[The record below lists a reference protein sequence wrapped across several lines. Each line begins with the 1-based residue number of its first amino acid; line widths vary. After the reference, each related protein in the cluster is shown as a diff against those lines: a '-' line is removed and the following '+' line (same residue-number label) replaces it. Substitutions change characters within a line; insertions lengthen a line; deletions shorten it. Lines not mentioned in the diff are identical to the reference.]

1 MQLDCANLQSD
12 LVLVTL
18 MSSTSWKG
26 AEKWSINQPQSSLAY
41 FQNILEVQALVALS
55 PHLNQKIISS
65 KGHEHYVMGLLQC
78 ENHGVDTSIHPDTV
92 HLSLHIPLLGIGGQ
106 THHKE
111 RKQYGPPLLPQ

>member
-1 MQLDCANLQSD
+1 MRSDCANLWSD

-26 AEKWSINQPQSSLAY
+26 AEKWSINQPRSSLAY

-65 KGHEHYVMGLLQC
+65 EGCEHYVTGLLQF
-78 ENHGVDTSIHPDTV
+78 ENHGVNTSINPDTV
-92 HLSLHIPLLGIGGQ
+92 NFWLHKPLLCIGGWCYL
-106 THHKE
+106 KE
-111 RKQYGPPLLPQ
+111 MKQ

>member
-1 MQLDCANLQSD
+1 MWSDCANLWSD

-26 AEKWSINQPQSSLAY
+26 AEKWSINQPRSSLAY

-65 KGHEHYVMGLLQC
+65 KACDNNVTRLLQW
-78 ENHGVDTSIHPDTV
+78 EHHGADTRILPDT
-92 HLSLHIPLLGIGGQ
+92 LCFRLHMSM
-106 THHKE
+106 
-111 RKQYGPPLLPQ
+111 

>member
-1 MQLDCANLQSD
+1 MQSDCANLWSD

-26 AEKWSINQPQSSLAY
+26 AGKWSINQPRSSLAY
-41 FQNILEVQALVALS
+41 FQNIPEVQALVALS

-78 ENHGVDTSIHPDTV
+78 ENHGVNTSIHPDTIC
-92 HLSLHIPLLGIGGQ
+92 LWLHIPLVGIGGQ
-106 THHKE
+106 SHHKE
-111 RKQYGPPLLPQ
+111 MKQ